1 MLLPILRLVVASLT
15 FTPSA
20 TVLTSG
26 PEPAVRVPEPIVD
39 APLAPTAGK
48 ETAVLSGGCFWGIQA
63 VFEHVKGVIK
73 VTSGFSG
80 GDAVS
85 PSYQEVS
92 TGATGHAES
101 VQIVYDPSQI
111 SYGQL
116 LKVFFSVGHDP
127 TQLNRQGPD
136 VGTQYRSAIWFSS
149 PEQERIAKA
158 YVDQLTKANVFPARI
173 VTEVSPLKA
182 FYTAEDYHQDYYV
195 HHPASLYIIINDK
208 PKVEHLK
215 SEWPGLWV
223 EYKG

>member
-15 FTPSA
+15 LTPSA
-20 TVLTSG
+20 TVLASG

-39 APLAPTAGK
+39 APLAHTAGK
-48 ETAVLSGGCFWGIQA
+48 EIAVLSGGCFWGMQA

-85 PSYQEVS
+85 PSYEEVS

-127 TQLNRQGPD
+127 TELDRQGPD

-149 PEQERIAKA
+149 PEQQRIAKA
-158 YVDQLTKANVFPARI
+158 YVDQLAKASVFPARI

-182 FYTAEDYHQDYYV
+182 FYAAEDYHQDYYV
-195 HHPASLYIIINDK
+195 HHPFSPYIIINDK

>member
-1 MLLPILRLVVASLT
+1 MLLPILGLVVASLT
-15 FTPSA
+15 LNPSA
-20 TVLTSG
+20 AVSTSG
-26 PEPAVRVPEPIVD
+26 PAPAVRVPEPIVD

-48 ETAVLSGGCFWGIQA
+48 ETAVLSGGCFWGVQA

-85 PSYQEVS
+85 PSYEEVS
-92 TGATGHAES
+92 TGQTGHAES
-101 VQIVYDPSQI
+101 VQIEYDPSQI

-136 VGTQYRSAIWFSS
+136 VGTQYRSAIWYSS
-149 PEQERIAKA
+149 PEQEHIAKA
-158 YVDQLTKANVFPARI
+158 YIDQLKKASVFPERI
-173 VTEVSPLKA
+173 VTEVSRFKA
-182 FYTAEDYHQDYYV
+182 FYPAEAYHQDYYI
-195 HHPASLYIIINDK
+195 HHPFSPYIVINDK
-208 PKVEHLK
+208 PKVENLK
-215 SEWPGLWV
+215 SEWPGLYV